1 MGWNKW
7 WIKGRYNNR
16 KIKFKTATIRSGL
29 CDYSGANILVK
40 ETIAVPN
47 TVAAGTSVNKSD
59 KKVIFKSCD
68 PFTDCI
74 TEINNTQVNDAQK
87 IHVVMPM

>member
-1 MGWNKW
+1 M
-7 WIKGRYNNR
+7 
-16 KIKFKTATIRSGL
+16 
-29 CDYSGANILVK
+29 K

-47 TVAAGTSVNKSD
+47 TVAAGTSVNKND
-59 KKVIFKSCD
+59 KKVIFTSCD

-87 IHVVMPM
+87 IHVVMSL

>member
-1 MGWNKW
+1 M
-7 WIKGRYNNR
+7 
-16 KIKFKTATIRSGL
+16 
-29 CDYSGANILVK
+29 K

-59 KKVIFKSCD
+59 KKVIFTSCD

-87 IHVVMPM
+87 IHVVMSL